1 LNFVKI
7 SKESNIATVTL
18 DRGKV
23 NALNEPMVEE
33 LTEAFQNLE
42 EDGDTRSVILTGDE
56 KFFSFGF
63 DVPEFLGYPKK
74 DFVKYLEKFA
84 NLYTSLFQFPK
95 PVVAALKGH
104 TIAGGCMLAT
114 ACDYRLMV
122 SGKAKIALNEM
133 TFGSS
138 VFAGSVEMLR
148 FCVGPRNAQSILY
161 SGAMYS
167 AEEAFEM
174 GLVDQVTTED
184 KSVEA
189 ATKLA
194 RELAQKDASAFRS
207 IKTLL
212 RKPVVE
218 EMLKRDKDSL
228 FEMADI
234 WYSET
239 TRDKLREIKIY

>member
-1 LNFVKI
+1 
-7 SKESNIATVTL
+7 
-18 DRGKV
+18 
-23 NALNEPMVEE
+23 
-33 LTEAFQNLE
+33 
-42 EDGDTRSVILTGDE
+42 
-56 KFFSFGF
+56 
-63 DVPEFLGYPKK
+63 
-74 DFVKYLEKFA
+74 
-84 NLYTSLFQFPK
+84 
-95 PVVAALKGH
+95 
-104 TIAGGCMLAT
+104 
-114 ACDYRLMV
+114 
-122 SGKAKIALNEM
+122 
-133 TFGSS
+133 
-138 VFAGSVEMLR
+138 
-148 FCVGPRNAQSILY
+148 
-161 SGAMYS
+161 MYS